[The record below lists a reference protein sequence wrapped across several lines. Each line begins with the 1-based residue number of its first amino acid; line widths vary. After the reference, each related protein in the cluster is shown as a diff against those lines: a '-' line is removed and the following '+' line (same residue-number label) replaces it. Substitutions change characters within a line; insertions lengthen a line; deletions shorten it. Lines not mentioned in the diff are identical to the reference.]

1 MVITV
6 MIHLAHD
13 AADQHQQGHD
23 NSHQALQDSEACSLL
38 LFLGSDRVQL
48 ERVPG
53 VSVQKTEDNH
63 QTEELVRGW
72 QQCLNANTMRFF
84 SSVPWNVLMG
94 VKGVLFFK
102 NQKNVQK
109 WFL

>member
-23 NSHQALQDSEACSLL
+23 NSHQVLQDSEACSLL

-53 VSVQKTEDNH
+53 VSVQTFKIEDN
-63 QTEELVRGW
+63 QTEELVRGR
-72 QQCLNANTMRFF
+72 QQCFNANTMRFF
-84 SSVPWNVLMG
+84 SSVT
-94 VKGVLFFK
+94 
-102 NQKNVQK
+102 
-109 WFL
+109 